1 MPDFLACER
10 KEPEL
15 KKIYLVP
22 YPFFTLILVA
32 VKNGKKGIANLIPKS
47 LPFSLAAALLLNK
60 DPIR

>member
-1 MPDFLACER
+1 MPDFLTCEI
-10 KEPEL
+10 KEWEL
-15 KKIYLVP
+15 KENML
-22 YPFFTLILVA
+22 FLTLFTLILVA